1 MPSAVRTVGGHGFQ
15 NVGYRQNFC
24 FGKNLVAGECPRIA
38 AAVHAFVMLT
48 HDLGNLQIIKLQVF
62 ENFVTRLRMAFDDF
76 EYLRCWREISS

>member
-1 MPSAVRTVGGHGFQ
+1 MDSRTSATARIFASGRIWSH
-15 NVGYRQNFC
+15 
-24 FGKNLVAGECPRIA
+24 GECPRIA